1 MAERCWGTTILFSVF
16 PKLVLSPFLQQVKL
30 SLTHIVYNSEGLET
44 VPLGQRSPISLTAGN
59 NCPWLKGA
67 LTRTMGEPDAVPL
80 SPSPT
85 TPSHSKKGDRFDS
98 RATVYCPSFKGPL

>member
-85 TPSHSKKGDRFDS
+85 TPSHSRKGDRFDS